1 MPAADAVADPAKP
14 SDPWDEPTL
23 AGGVY
28 VPGAD
33 EETVVSPQPG
43 PSTVPPAGT
52 STVSFAAGE
61 LLVGRFRVVRF
72 LGRGGMGD
80 VYEAEDL
87 ELGEHVA
94 LKTVR
99 PEIARVPGVLERF
112 AREIHLSRKVT
123 HPNVCRIFDVSHH
136 GEVTFLTME
145 LLPGETLEHRLR
157 RTGAMKEAEA
167 LPIARQMAEGLSAA
181 HRVGVIHRD
190 FKPANVMLVE
200 EDGGVR
206 AVVMDFGL
214 AHGAAA
220 TVGGGLT
227 MRGDVLGTPSYMA
240 PEQVAGEPVTPATD
254 LYAFG
259 ITLYEMVTGTLPFIG
274 ETALSTAVKRLREE
288 PPPPQIKAPDLDA
301 AWNSAILRCLAREP
315 RERFASVRDAV
326 AVLAAETTPTEV
338 LSPPKA
344 PSRRRLWLLA
354 TGALVALVLVG
365 LVSYWRLWQQPRA
378 EAQQLADRATALSD
392 QGRYAEAVAAFERA
406 RKAHARI
413 GDHGAEHLAMGSQGL
428 ALGYDGHLKEGV
440 QLIGQALVYFES
452 TKNEV
457 GQAHELINLG
467 TLYQRTS
474 SPDQAR
480 KYFARGLAMAE
491 TAGDASLA
499 ALAAFDLGTVFY
511 YQGDLKEAQN
521 NLQKALDIRQR
532 LGEAADVIE
541 SELYLGETLLDRG
554 QPERAVELARKA
566 VEASR
571 KSGNTSSEAEAG
583 ALLARIRLTQANLRE
598 ARAELDSVERLAET
612 SPDPW
617 IRGVVA
623 LAAGQV
629 LAAEG
634 KTEQAVRRLE
644 AALKEDSGLDLEL
657 RLALGTIEGVQGNRT
672 RGRELLQQVKTDA
685 ERQELGL
692 IASKAARAL
701 SRT

>member
-1 MPAADAVADPAKP
+1 VADPANP
-14 SDPWDEPTL
+14 ADPWSEPTL
-23 AGGVY
+23 AGA
-28 VPGAD
+28 VPRPEED
-33 EETVVSPQPG
+33 EKTAVAFRPG
-43 PSTVPPAGT
+43 PSAA
-52 STVSFAAGE
+52 SAAGASDGSLAAGG
-61 LLVGRFRVVRF
+61 LLAGRFRIVRF

-80 VYEAEDL
+80 VYEAEDM

-112 AREIHLSRKVT
+112 SREIHLSRKVT
-123 HPNVCRIFDVSHH
+123 HPNVCRIFDISHH

-157 RTGAMKEAEA
+157 RTGAMKEEEA
-167 LPIARQMAEGLSAA
+167 LPIARQMAEGLMAA

-254 LYAFG
+254 VYAFG
-259 ITLYEMVTGTLPFIG
+259 ITLYEMVTGTLPFVG

-288 PPPPQIKAPDLDA
+288 PPPPQIKAPGLDA
-301 AWNSAILRCLAREP
+301 NWNSAILRCLAREP
-315 RERFASVRDAV
+315 QQRFASVRDAV

-338 LSPPKA
+338 LSLPKA
-344 PSRRRLWLLA
+344 PSRRWRWLLA
-354 TGALVALVLVG
+354 AAALVALVGFGGFWFL
-365 LVSYWRLWQQPRA
+365 WRQPR
-378 EAQQLADRATALSD
+378 LAARELSERAKALSD
-392 QGRYAEAVAAFERA
+392 QGQYAESIAAFELA

-428 ALGYDGHLKEGV
+428 ALGYDGHLKEGL

-457 GQAHELINLG
+457 GQANQLINLG

-474 SPDQAR
+474 ALDQAR

-491 TAGDASLA
+491 TAGDASFA

-511 YQGDLKEAQN
+511 YQGDLKEAQE

-532 LGEAADVIE
+532 LGEAAGVIE
-541 SELYLGETLLDRG
+541 SELYLGEALLERG
-554 QPERAVELARKA
+554 QLDRAVELARKA

-571 KSGNTSSEAEAG
+571 RSGNTSSEAEAG
-583 ALLARIRLTQANLRE
+583 ALLARIRLKQSNLRE
-598 ARAELDSVERLAET
+598 ARADLDSVERLAET
-612 SPDPW
+612 SRDPW

-644 AALKEDSGLDLEL
+644 AALKEGSGLDLEL
-657 RLALGTIEGVQGNRT
+657 RLALGTVEVVHGNRA
-672 RGRELLQQVKTDA
+672 RGRELLQQVKTEA

-692 IASKAARAL
+692 LANQAARAL
-701 SRT
+701 SQS